1 MTLLEIVKQFE
12 HIASQQPNIN
22 YVNNGDI
29 YELNNIPNLD
39 YGVFYITQQ
48 KHSGDENNFKYNLT
62 LFYVDR
68 VANDGRNKL
77 AIQSNGITLLTN
89 VINIFLN
96 NNDVELEGDVQLTTF
111 KERFTDD
118 CAGAFAEITVI
129 ADNEL
134 GICGYL

>member
-89 VINIFLN
+89 IINIFLN

-111 KERFTDD
+111 KERFVDD